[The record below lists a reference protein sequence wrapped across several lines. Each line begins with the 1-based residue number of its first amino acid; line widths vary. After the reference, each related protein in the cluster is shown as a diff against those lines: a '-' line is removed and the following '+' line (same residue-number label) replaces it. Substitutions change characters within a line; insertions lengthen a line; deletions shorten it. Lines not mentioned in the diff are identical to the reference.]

1 MRARSIILAIL
12 LLLGAHALTEESQAA
27 PKDPFLWLEEVEG
40 ARALAWVNSQN
51 TRSLAVLQAD
61 ARYQALEAQ
70 ALAIAQD
77 RRRLPL
83 GGIGGGFVWN
93 FWQDESHVRGIWR
106 RSPLGAYASGA
117 PIWETILDVDAL
129 AAKEGKN
136 WVFKGAECL
145 EPEWRLCMIE
155 LSDGGKDAVVWR
167 EFDIERKAFYEAGFA
182 LAEAKSGVT
191 WKDQDTL
198 LVATDLGPGSLTE
211 SGYPFVL
218 KSWSRGQTLSQA
230 PEILR
235 GQASDVAL
243 NSFSLRDEAGT
254 QGQFAV
260 EANTFFSSTLWLL
273 AKEGPIQ
280 LTLPEKSSL
289 RGMHK
294 GELIFTLEQEWSI
307 GGKTYPA
314 GALLSMPLKEATS
327 PNPSIRSL
335 FWPGPRESIED
346 LAITKGAVLVAA
358 FQDVKG
364 RLLRFGFDGRA
375 WLESQIPMPQAGS
388 ISLTGSDVAEEVAF
402 ATFQSHLKPSTLFSI
417 NARGQAKAIQALPDQ
432 FDAEGAEVFQY
443 EAVSS
448 DGTKIPY
455 FLVQPK
461 GAARDGAAP
470 TLLYGYGGFQ
480 ISQTPSYSAYFGKLW
495 VERGGSYVIA
505 NIRGGGEFGP
515 AWHQAGLKLK
525 RQIVYD
531 DFIAVAE
538 DLISR
543 KVTSPRRLGIMGG
556 SNGGLLM
563 GVMLSQRPELFRAA
577 VVQVPLLDMLRY
589 HKLLAGAS
597 WVDEYGSPE
606 VKAERAWLQKL
617 SPYQNLRK
625 RADFPIPFLVTS
637 TKDDRVHPG
646 HARKYG
652 AKLEKLG
659 MPFLY
664 YENTDGGHSAAANQK
679 EQAKR
684 RALEFTY
691 LSQRLMD

>member
-51 TRSLAVLQAD
+51 TRSLAALQAD
-61 ARYQALEAQ
+61 ARYEALEAQ

-106 RSPLGAYASGA
+106 RSPLGAYANGA

-432 FDAEGAEVFQY
+432 FGAEGAEVFQY
-443 EAVSS
+443 EAISS

-625 RADFPIPFLVTS
+625 RADFPVPFLVTS

>member
-1 MRARSIILAIL
+1 MRVRSIILAISV
-12 LLLGAHALTEESQAA
+12 LLGAHAMTEESQAA

-40 ARALAWVNSQN
+40 ARALAWVHSQN
-51 TRSLAVLQAD
+51 TRSLAALQAD
-61 ARYQALEAQ
+61 PRYPALEAQ

-93 FWQDESHVRGIWR
+93 FWQDETHVRGIWR
-106 RSPLGAYASGA
+106 RSPLSAYSTGA

-167 EFDIERKAFYEAGFA
+167 EFDIERKAFYEAGFT

-218 KSWSRGQTLSQA
+218 KSWSRGQTLAQA

-243 NSFSLRDEAGT
+243 NSFSLRDESGT

-273 AKEGPIQ
+273 GKDGPVE

-289 RGMHK
+289 RGLHK

-307 GGKTYPA
+307 GGKAYPA
-314 GALLSMPLKEATS
+314 GALLSMPLKEATN
-327 PNPSIRSL
+327 PNPTIRSL

-346 LAITKGAVLVAA
+346 LAITRGAVLVAA

-388 ISLTGSDVAEEVAF
+388 ISLTGSDVAEDIAF
-402 ATFQSHLKPSTLFSI
+402 ATFQSHLKPSTLFAI
-417 NARGQAKAIQALPDQ
+417 DGRGQARAIQALPDQ
-432 FDAEGAEVFQY
+432 FNAEGAEVFQY
-443 EAVSS
+443 EAVST

-461 GAARDGAAP
+461 GAARDGTAP

-531 DFIAVAE
+531 DFIAIAE
-538 DLISR
+538 DLIR
-543 KVTSPRRLGIMGG
+543 RNITSPRRLGIMGG

-563 GVMLSQRPELFRAA
+563 GVMLTQRPELFRAA

-597 WVDEYGSPE
+597 WVDEYGSPD

-659 MPFLY
+659 MPFFY

>member
-51 TRSLAVLQAD
+51 TRSLAALQAD

>member
-1 MRARSIILAIL
+1 MQVRTIILAVL
-12 LLLGAHALTEESQAA
+12 TLLGASAMSQPSYAA
-27 PKDPFLWLEEVEG
+27 KDPFLWLEEVEG
-40 ARALAWVNSQN
+40 ARALAWVKSQN
-51 TRSLAVLQAD
+51 TRSLASLQGD
-61 ARYQALEAQ
+61 QRYGQLEAA

-83 GGIGGGFVWN
+83 GGIGAGYVWN

-106 RSPLGAYASGA
+106 RAKLAAYQVGA
-117 PIWETILDVDAL
+117 PVWETILDIDAL
-129 AAKEGKN
+129 AAAEGKN

-167 EFDIERKAFYEAGFA
+167 EFDIERKAFYDAGFV
-182 LAEAKSGVT
+182 LDEAKSGVT
-191 WKDQDTL
+191 WKDANTL
-198 LVATDLGPGSLTE
+198 LVATDLGPGTLTE
-211 SGYPFVL
+211 SGYPYIL
-218 KSWSRGQTLSQA
+218 KQWSRGQTLAQA

-235 GQASDVAL
+235 GQPTDVAM
-243 NSFSLRDEAGT
+243 NSFSLRDESGT
-254 QGQFAV
+254 QRQFAV

-273 AKEGPIQ
+273 SGDRPVQ
-280 LTLPEKSSL
+280 LTLPEKASV
-289 RGMHK
+289 RGLHK
-294 GELIFTLEQEWSI
+294 GELLFTLEQEWSI
-307 GGKTYPA
+307 GGKTYLS
-314 GALLSMPLKEATS
+314 GSLLSTPLDEATS
-327 PNPSIRSL
+327 ANPTIRTV

-346 LAITKGAVLVAA
+346 IAVTKGAVLVAA

-375 WLESQIPMPQAGS
+375 WVESQIPMPQAGS
-388 ISLTGSDVAEEVAF
+388 ISLVGSDVNEDVAF
-402 ATFQSHLKPSTLFSI
+402 ATFQSYLKPSTLYALDKRGPAKSI
-417 NARGQAKAIQALPDQ
+417 MALPDQ
-432 FDAEGAEVFQY
+432 FDANGAEVFQY
-443 EAVSS
+443 EAVSK
-448 DGTKIPY
+448 DGTKVPY

-461 GAARDGAAP
+461 GAPRDGSLP

-480 ISQTPSYSAYFGKLW
+480 ISQTPSYSTYFGKLW
-495 VERGGSYVIA
+495 LERGGAYVIA

-525 RQIVYD
+525 RQVVYD

-538 DLISR
+538 DLIS
-543 KVTSPRRLGIMGG
+543 KNITSPRRLGIMGG

-563 GVMLSQRPELFRAA
+563 GVMLDQRPELFHAA

-606 VKAERAWLQKL
+606 VKAERAWLKKL
-617 SPYQNLRK
+617 SPYQNLHK
-625 RADFPIPFLVTS
+625 RSDYPLPFLVTS

-646 HARKYG
+646 HARKYA

-691 LSQRLMD
+691 LAQQLMD